1 MAGPSLEQWISDLGL
16 QQVNDPDVD
25 KPVYRLPAPDGR
37 ITLSAALEEISASVR
52 EARERRNLSRSKLA
66 PLLGITEAV
75 YARYEASVSR
85 LTVGRLIHLCE
96 VLGASPEELLAPAA
110 LHLLG
115 QKAKQ
120 SKVDLLLACIDKLRA
135 FDEETLQ
142 DVFSLLKRLGKTGMS
157 GHGGNGA
164 ASAAPLLARAAGPL
178 KRMNGHGGT

>member
-25 KPVYRLPAPDGR
+25 KPVYRLPPPDGR
-37 ITLSAALEEISASVR
+37 IRLGAALEEGISASIR

-110 LHLLG
+110 PHLWG
-115 QKAKQ
+115 ENQ
-120 SKVDLLLACIDKLRA
+120 SKVDLLLPASTSCEPSTKKPCRTFSAQWARQNRHERPRRQWRGVSRA
-135 FDEETLQ
+135 I
-142 DVFSLLKRLGKTGMS
+142 
-157 GHGGNGA
+157 
-164 ASAAPLLARAAGPL
+164 ARPG
-178 KRMNGHGGT
+178 R

>member
-1 MAGPSLEQWISDLGL
+1 MAGPSLEQWISDRGL

-25 KPVYRLPAPDGR
+25 KPVYRLPPPDGR
-37 ITLSAALEEISASVR
+37 ITLSAALEERISAR
-52 EARERRNLSRSKLA
+52 IRDARERRNLSRSKLA

-85 LTVGRLIHLCE
+85 LTVGRLIHICE

-110 LHLLG
+110 PHLWG
-115 QKAKQ
+115 ENQI
-120 SKVDLLLACIDKLRA
+120 KVDLLLACIDKLRG

-142 DVFSLLKRLGKTGMS
+142 DVFSLLDRLGKTGTS

-164 ASAAPLLARAAGPL
+164 ASAAPFLSGPPSV
-178 KRMNGHGGT
+178 